1 MINMNDNRDFDDIEP
16 IDLSIGSRSRKKQL
30 DIEELKEI
38 ARANESREIA
48 TSIFTNLTAGSP
60 MSAVIKI
67 PERIAPIL
75 ESYGDLQTSKFYGL
89 VSLILDT
96 AIDSIY
102 TEAFNN
108 VFATLVN
115 DYLDEHELTLAKRW
129 ETTYQEG
136 TRAFTHCRE
145 AVSSFRSFPRFLYE
159 NNKIYDGT
167 RSPGEKYA
175 STLNLSNKLES
186 ANLEIMNLNGKLNG
200 LKEIYDKTK
209 RTLSERN
216 LRISDLSGLNA
227 SMKHDY
233 EEKLNAEISRY
244 TDFRQ
249 YHYGIPRP
257 LRILKRI
264 ILKRISK
271 IKQRFKR

>member
-1 MINMNDNRDFDDIEP
+1 MINMTDNRDFDDIEP

-48 TSIFTNLTAGSP
+48 TSIFTNLTAGSS

-67 PERIAPIL
+67 PDRIAPIL
-75 ESYGDLQTSKFYGL
+75 DSYGDLQTSKFYGL

-96 AIDSIY
+96 AMDIIY
-102 TEAFNN
+102 PEAFSN

-136 TRAFTHCRE
+136 TRAFKQCRE
-145 AVSSFRSFPRFLYE
+145 VVSSFRSFPRFLYE

-186 ANLEIMNLNGKLNG
+186 ANLEIMNLNGKITG
-200 LKEIYDKTK
+200 LKEIYDKTN

-227 SMKHDY
+227 SMKREY
-233 EEKLNAEISRY
+233 EEKLNAEIRRY
-244 TDFRQ
+244 TEYRH

-264 ILKRISK
+264 ILNRLSHM
-271 IKQRFKR
+271 KQRHRQ

>member
-60 MSAVIKI
+60 IRTTLHI
-67 PERIAPIL
+67 PDRIAPIL
-75 ESYGDLQTSKFYGL
+75 DSYGDLQTSKFYGL

-96 AIDSIY
+96 AMDIIY
-102 TEAFNN
+102 PEAFSN

-136 TRAFTHCRE
+136 TRAFTQCRQV
-145 AVSSFRSFPRFLYE
+145 ASSFRSFPRFLYE

-200 LKEIYDKTK
+200 LKQIYDRLNK
-209 RTLSERN
+209 TLSEQN
-216 LRISDLSGLNA
+216 LRISNLSESNTA
-227 SMKHDY
+227 MYNKY
-233 EEKLNAEISRY
+233 EAKLKAEISRY

>member
-1 MINMNDNRDFDDIEP
+1 MTDNRDFDDIEP
-16 IDLSIGSRSRKKQL
+16 IDLSIGSRSRKQRAEASMA
-30 DIEELKEI
+30 DLKEI

-60 MSAVIKI
+60 IRATLHI
-67 PERIAPIL
+67 PDRIAPIL
-75 ESYGDLQTSKFYGL
+75 DSYGDLQTSKFHGL

-102 TEAFNN
+102 TEAFSN

-115 DYLDEHELTLAKRW
+115 DYLDKHELTLAKRW

-136 TRAFTHCRE
+136 TRAFTQCRQV
-145 AVSSFRSFPRFLYE
+145 VSSFRSFPRFLYE

-200 LKEIYDKTK
+200 LKQIYDRLNK
-209 RTLSERN
+209 TLSEQN
-216 LRISDLSGLNA
+216 LRISNLSESNA
-227 SMKHDY
+227 AMYNKY
-233 EEKLNAEISRY
+233 EAKLKAEISRY

-264 ILKRISK
+264 ILNRLSHM
-271 IKQRFKR
+271 KQRRRQ

>member
-1 MINMNDNRDFDDIEP
+1 MINMTDNRDFDDIEP

-38 ARANESREIA
+38 ARANESKDIG
-48 TSIFTNLTAGSP
+48 TSIFTNLTAGSS

-67 PERIAPIL
+67 PDRIAPIL
-75 ESYGDLQTSKFYGL
+75 DSYGDLQTSKFYGL

-96 AIDSIY
+96 AMDIIY
-102 TEAFNN
+102 PEAFSN

-136 TRAFTHCRE
+136 TRGFTQCRQV
-145 AVSSFRSFPRFLYE
+145 VSSFRSFPRFLYE

-186 ANLEIMNLNGKLNG
+186 ANLEIMNLNGKLTG
-200 LKEIYDKTK
+200 LKQIYDRLNK
-209 RTLSERN
+209 TLSEQN
-216 LRISDLSGLNA
+216 LRISNLSESNA
-227 SMKHDY
+227 AMYNKY
-233 EEKLNAEISRY
+233 EAKLKAEISRY

-264 ILKRISK
+264 ILNRYSHM
-271 IKQRFKR
+271 KQRHRQ

>member
-1 MINMNDNRDFDDIEP
+1 MTDNRDFDDIEP
-16 IDLSIGSRSRKKQL
+16 IDLSIGSRSRKQRGEASMA
-30 DIEELKEI
+30 DLKEI

-60 MSAVIKI
+60 MRATIHI
-67 PERIAPIL
+67 PDRIAPIL
-75 ESYGDLQTSKFYGL
+75 DSYGDLQTSKFHGL

-96 AIDSIY
+96 AMDLIY
-102 TEAFNN
+102 PEAFSN

-115 DYLDEHELTLAKRW
+115 DYLDKHELSLAKRW

-145 AVSSFRSFPRFLYE
+145 VVSSFRTFPHFLYE
-159 NNKIYDGT
+159 DVKIYNGT
-167 RSPGEKYA
+167 RSPGERYSSA
-175 STLNLSNKLES
+175 LNLSNKLES
-186 ANLEIMNLNGKLNG
+186 ANLEIMNLKGKITG
-200 LKEIYDKTK
+200 LKQIYDKTN

-227 SMKHDY
+227 SMKREY
-233 EEKLNAEISRY
+233 EEKLNAETRRY
-244 TDFRQ
+244 TEYRQ

-264 ILKRISK
+264 ILNRYSHM
-271 IKQRFKR
+271 KQRHRQ

>member
-1 MINMNDNRDFDDIEP
+1 MTNNRDFDDIEP
-16 IDLSIGSRSRKKQL
+16 IDLSIGSRSRKQRAEASTA
-30 DIEELKEI
+30 DLKEI

-60 MSAVIKI
+60 IRTTLHI
-67 PERIAPIL
+67 PDRIAPIL
-75 ESYGDLQTSKFYGL
+75 DSYGDLQTSKFYGL

-96 AIDSIY
+96 AMDIIY
-102 TEAFNN
+102 PEAFSN

-115 DYLDEHELTLAKRW
+115 DYLDKHELTLAKRW

-145 AVSSFRSFPRFLYE
+145 VVSSFRTFPHFLYE
-159 NNKIYDGT
+159 DVKIYNGT
-167 RSPGEKYA
+167 RSPGERYSSA
-175 STLNLSNKLES
+175 LNLSNKLES
-186 ANLEIMNLNGKLNG
+186 ANLEIMNLNGKITG

-233 EEKLNAEISRY
+233 EEKLNAEIRRY
-244 TDFRQ
+244 TEYRH

-264 ILKRISK
+264 ILNRLSHM
-271 IKQRFKR
+271 KQRHRQ